1 MAAMGTRRA
10 ESVYA
15 AQLRPPD
22 RGRWSQGQRLSD
34 EFSECC
40 ALEDPGGEMKEPP
53 FHVISAVII

>member
-34 EFSECC
+34 ELSERG
-40 ALEDPGGEMKEPP
+40 ALEDAGGE
-53 FHVISAVII
+53 I